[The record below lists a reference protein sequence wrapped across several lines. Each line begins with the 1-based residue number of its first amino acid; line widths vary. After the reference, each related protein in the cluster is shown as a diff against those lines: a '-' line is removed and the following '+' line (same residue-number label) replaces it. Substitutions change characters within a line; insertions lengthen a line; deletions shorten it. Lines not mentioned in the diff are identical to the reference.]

1 MSDPHAE
8 PSWKTSVRPGG
19 LGWRT
24 FHVVAVALATAA
36 GLFLLWRASGSLF
49 LVFAG
54 LLFAVFLDACT
65 QGLGWIWGV
74 SRAWRLA
81 VVCVCLL
88 VLGVVGV
95 SFGGYTIALQADELF
110 ATVQRQL
117 NALRREV
124 RGSSSAPGASS
135 LAPQGEA
142 PPPGQQQQPPSA
154 PAQPWRP
161 APGQPSQEPGDG
173 GGLGAVVR
181 SFFPN
186 AAALL
191 QSATAALGGVAGVLG
206 NLVVIVF
213 LGLYVA
219 VDPSIYRRGALLL
232 VPPDKRERAGS
243 VLDESAT
250 ALRWWVIG
258 QLVSMGI
265 IAALTYVA
273 LLLVGMPAALVL
285 ALITGLFAF
294 IPYIGSFVAGAM
306 IVLFGLAQGPTM
318 AFWGLGV
325 YLLVQLVE
333 SYVLAP
339 VVQRWS
345 VNISPAVIIGGLTV
359 LGGVF
364 GIWGFILA
372 APLLAV
378 LRIMVLRLWVED
390 ALGDA
395 EGAKAALGSPGAATD
410 Y

>member
-1 MSDPHAE
+1 MSDPRAE
-8 PSWKTSVRPGG
+8 PSWKTSVRSVG

-24 FHVVAVALATAA
+24 FQVVAVALSTAA

-65 QGLGWIWGV
+65 QGLGRVWGI
-74 SRAWRLA
+74 SRGWRLA
-81 VVCVCLL
+81 VVCVSLL
-88 VLGVVGV
+88 VLGIFGIT
-95 SFGGYTIALQADELF
+95 SGGYTVAQQADELF
-110 ATVQRQL
+110 ATVERQL

-124 RGSSSAPGASS
+124 RGTGGAPSGQS
-135 LAPQGEA
+135 LAPQGQA
-142 PPPGQQQQPPSA
+142 QPPSQQS
-154 PAQPWRP
+154 QPLP
-161 APGQPSQEPGDG
+161 PQASGAAPGGASQEAG
-173 GGLGAVVR
+173 GGGGVGAVVR

-186 AAALL
+186 AGALL
-191 QSATAALGGVAGVLG
+191 QTATTALGGVAGVLG

-219 VDPSIYRRGALLL
+219 VDPAIYRHGALLL

-243 VLDESAT
+243 VLDETAAT
-250 ALRWWVIG
+250 LRWWVIG
-258 QLVSMGI
+258 QLVSMAG

-273 LLLVGMPAALVL
+273 LLLVGMPAAFIL

-306 IVLFGLAQGPTM
+306 IVLFGLAQGATM
-318 AFWGLGV
+318 AVWGLGV

-339 VVQRWS
+339 IVQRWS
-345 VNISPAVIIGGLTV
+345 VNISPALIIGGLTV
-359 LGGVF
+359 LGGLF

-378 LRIMVLRLWVED
+378 IRILVLRLWVGD
-390 ALGDA
+390 ALGDE
-395 EGAKAALGSPGAATD
+395 EGAEAALGTS
-410 Y
+410 

>member
-1 MSDPHAE
+1 MSDPQAE
-8 PSWKTSVRPGG
+8 PSWKTSVRSVG

-24 FHVVAVALATAA
+24 FQVVAVALATAA

-65 QGLGWIWGV
+65 QGLGWVWGV
-74 SRAWRLA
+74 SRGWRLA
-81 VVCVCLL
+81 VVCVALL
-88 VLGVVGV
+88 VLGIVGI
-95 SFGGYTIALQADELF
+95 SFGGYTIAQQADELF
-110 ATVQRQL
+110 ATVERQL
-117 NALRREV
+117 NSLRREV
-124 RGSSSAPGASS
+124 RGTGGAPSGSS

-142 PPPGQQQQPPSA
+142 QPPGQNRQPQPA
-154 PAQPWRP
+154 PAQGSGV
-161 APGQPSQEPGDG
+161 ATGQASPETGNG
-173 GGLGAVVR
+173 GGVGAVVR

-191 QSATAALGGVAGVLG
+191 QSATTALGGVAGVLG
-206 NLVVIVF
+206 NLVVILF

-219 VDPSIYRRGALLL
+219 VDPSIYRQGALLL

-243 VLDESAT
+243 VLDESAAT
-250 ALRWWVIG
+250 LRWWVIG
-258 QLVSMGI
+258 QLVSMAI

-273 LLLVGMPAALVL
+273 LLLVGMPAAFIL

-306 IVLFGLAQGPTM
+306 IVLFGLAQGATM

-339 VVQRWS
+339 IVQRWS
-345 VNISPAVIIGGLTV
+345 VNISPALIIGGLTV
-359 LGGVF
+359 LGALF

-378 LRIMVLRLWVED
+378 LRILVLRLWVED

-395 EGAKAALGSPGAATD
+395 EGAKAALRPS
-410 Y
+410 